1 MEKQLIYEKMA
12 AIMKAVNPIAK
23 GNRNQQQGFMY
34 RGIDDIM
41 NELHE
46 AFAANDV
53 FITTNVVERTE
64 DERVSKNGG
73 ALFYVKCK
81 CSFTFYTTDG
91 SNVTATTIG
100 EGLDSGDKGTNKAMS
115 IALKYALL
123 QTFLIPTNDQKDPD
137 AETHEVKPATKQQP
151 QQKPQQQPQKKG
163 ILTFNNQQYAH
174 LVEWLATTPNATIA
188 AIKAKWDMSEE
199 VENAL
204 KDDAMNYQN
213 NKK

>member
-23 GNRNQQQGFMY
+23 GQRNQQQGFMY

-53 FITTNVVERTE
+53 FLTTNVVERTE

-81 CSFTFYTTDG
+81 CSFTFYTIDG
-91 SNVTATTIG
+91 SSVTATTIG
-100 EGLDSGDKGTNKAMS
+100 EGMDSGDKGTNKAMS

-123 QTFLIPTNDQKDPD
+123 QTFLIPTNETKDPD
-137 AETHEVKPATKQQP
+137 GETHEVKPTPKSN
-151 QQKPQQQPQKKG
+151 QKVSPPPKKG
-163 ILTFNNQQYAH
+163 VLTINNQQYG
-174 LVEWLATTPNATIA
+174 VIVGWLATTKNASIA
-188 AIKAKWDMSEE
+188 KVKEKWDMSEE

-204 KDDAMNYQN
+204 KDDVMKYMENLKNQ
-213 NKK
+213 